1 MTERGLKKRKVEER
15 KRKRREEKRR
25 EEKRREE
32 KRISEIIGMSF
43 WFQGSVEIL
52 GANGLLQY

>member
-1 MTERGLKKRKVEER
+1 MTERELKKTKGG
-15 KRKRREEKRR
+15 REKEK
-25 EEKRREE
+25 EKRREE

-52 GANGLLQY
+52 GANGLFQY